1 MAYIKMGL
9 AQAIIVLLLAS
20 RCIAHFH
27 FETPTFKK
35 YTLADHLLNHA
46 FRIVWDITPIAV
58 LLVSLLI
65 VGQMWIYLAIQKWH
79 ESSLIK
85 VVGYSYKLINSAAS

>member
-1 MAYIKMGL
+1 MAYIKIGL
-9 AQAIIVLLLAS
+9 AQAVIVLLLAS
-20 RCIAHFH
+20 RCIAQFH
-27 FETPTFKK
+27 FEAPTFKK

-79 ESSLIK
+79 
-85 VVGYSYKLINSAAS
+85 